1 MLQTTL
7 AGLILL
13 CKKMI

>member
-7 AGLILL
+7 TGLILL